1 MITSPS
7 NPALDYID
15 LIPSP
20 GISTPSSIWF
30 RGCAGP
36 V

>member
-20 GISTPSSIWF
+20 GISTPSSICLMRF
-30 RGCAGP
+30 SL
-36 V
+36 